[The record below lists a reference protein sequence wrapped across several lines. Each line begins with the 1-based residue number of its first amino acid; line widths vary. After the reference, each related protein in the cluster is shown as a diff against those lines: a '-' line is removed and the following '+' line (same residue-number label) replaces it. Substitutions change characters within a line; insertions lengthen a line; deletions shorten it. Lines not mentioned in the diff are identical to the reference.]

1 MWFLYDNIVAIQVAV
16 VCGAFAWIFGGTV
29 PSALMPTM
37 PWLFALLLEV
47 MVCFPQ
53 RHAGETTYQARKRVW
68 RAIRRDPLTWVSL
81 AFALVLLVPFFNTGL
96 CPVCSYPEIKFD
108 GASAAPP
115 APFMPFCVNRAEHL
129 TVVMWFVPTLLAMV
143 AVKHALLKR
152 GKRTVLELIVWNGLA
167 LSAIGICQAV
177 TGAQGPLWADLEG
190 TKAYF
195 FSTFGYPNMAG
206 DYFTTLFGLSIGLWR
221 WKVEETRL
229 EAAEKGHDSVAQAS
243 HKAFWRKHLLLVPAM
258 VFFFSAMMTLSRAA
272 ILLCSALAIIFYVHT
287 FTCFLAR
294 MKKVKR
300 FKIMAANLIVLVLI
314 ATVFFV
320 FMSDETQRRIMASG
334 GDGQEEVAADKPVE
348 GFRRDFQREVA
359 TIDVRDSLDRISGT
373 GAGQYHVRV
382 AFRVWKSHP
391 FFGCGGWGYKHFCIP
406 EMTDEEY
413 EQLQKVGG
421 INVHND
427 YLQFLA
433 EHGAVGFLLLV
444 AMVIMLVWP
453 LGRVWRAL
461 VDAVRFTKPK
471 DQPPKPIAVFAMPA
485 PVFCILATTVSTLL
499 HAMGD
504 CPMRSPAVLSLFFVS
519 LAAMDGFLP
528 RLKKDEQ

>member
-221 WKVEETRL
+221 WKVEEARL

-300 FKIMAANLIVLVLI
+300 FKIMAVNLIVLVLI

-471 DQPPKPIAVFAMPA
+471 DQPPKPIAIFAMPA

>member
-1 MWFLYDNIVAIQVAV
+1 
-16 VCGAFAWIFGGTV
+16 
-29 PSALMPTM
+29 
-37 PWLFALLLEV
+37 
-47 MVCFPQ
+47 
-53 RHAGETTYQARKRVW
+53 
-68 RAIRRDPLTWVSL
+68 
-81 AFALVLLVPFFNTGL
+81 
-96 CPVCSYPEIKFD
+96 
-108 GASAAPP
+108 
-115 APFMPFCVNRAEHL
+115 
-129 TVVMWFVPTLLAMV
+129 
-143 AVKHALLKR
+143 
-152 GKRTVLELIVWNGLA
+152 
-167 LSAIGICQAV
+167 
-177 TGAQGPLWADLEG
+177 
-190 TKAYF
+190 
-195 FSTFGYPNMAG
+195 
-206 DYFTTLFGLSIGLWR
+206 
-221 WKVEETRL
+221 
-229 EAAEKGHDSVAQAS
+229 
-243 HKAFWRKHLLLVPAM
+243 
-258 VFFFSAMMTLSRAA
+258 
-272 ILLCSALAIIFYVHT
+272 
-287 FTCFLAR
+287 
-294 MKKVKR
+294 
-300 FKIMAANLIVLVLI
+300 MAANLIVLVLI

-334 GDGQEEVAADKPVE
+334 GDGQEEVTADKPVE